1 MQTNDVEKIKH
12 SLELDEKLSHQV
24 KDWNAQKIGGMVII
38 LIVVLTALGLF
49 GNGLLSTKK
58 VVQGGAKLQYERFL
72 RYEKE
77 ADIRWQLTGGEET
90 TFRIPIHYLDYFKI
104 ENVVPE
110 GYETNLSGGYLTYTF
125 KADRPA
131 ETIVHFY
138 LTPQKTGNIGGAW
151 TVNDQDFRITHFI
164 YP

>member
-24 KDWNAQKIGGMVII
+24 KGWNAQKIGGMVIV
-38 LIVVLTALGLF
+38 LIIVLTALGLF
-49 GNGLLSTKK
+49 GNGLLSSKK
-58 VVQGGAKLQYERFL
+58 VVQHGANLQYERFL

-77 ADIRWQLTGGEET
+77 ADIRWWVSGGRET
-90 TFRIPIHYLDYFKI
+90 TFRIPVQYLDYFKI

-110 GYETNLSGGYLTYTF
+110 GYETHISGGYLTYTF
-125 KADRPA
+125 STDQPA
-131 ETIVHFY
+131 ATIVHFY
-138 LTPQKTGNIGGAW
+138 LMPQKIGNITGAW
-151 TVNDQDFRITHFI
+151 KVNDRDFRITHFI